1 MPTTNRIKKQRSV
14 YTLKIIDENSM
25 EEVVSV
31 GLTRGRIYTF
41 LSTLFVVSVIL
52 TVLILV
58 VTPLKY
64 YIPGY
69 GSNKTHL
76 QAISLKKEIDSLQ
89 RLVAYQQDYTDNIKA
104 IINGNFKGVK
114 DTTRLDMKKVN
125 TEDMNSILP
134 NSNEIKKD
142 ATATLKKQAKEHGK

>member
-89 RLVAYQQDYTDNIKA
+89 RLVAY
-104 IINGNFKGVK
+104 
-114 DTTRLDMKKVN
+114 
-125 TEDMNSILP
+125 
-134 NSNEIKKD
+134 
-142 ATATLKKQAKEHGK
+142 